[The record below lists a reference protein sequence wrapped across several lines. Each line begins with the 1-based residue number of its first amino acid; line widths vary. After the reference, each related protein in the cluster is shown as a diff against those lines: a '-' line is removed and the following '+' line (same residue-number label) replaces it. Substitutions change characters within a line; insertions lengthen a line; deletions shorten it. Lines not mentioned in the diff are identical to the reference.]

1 MFYGIHEFGMTRE
14 QVLTYPYGEF
24 IDLISCLSVYNGGAE
39 EKDKLSFDEVLARL
53 I

>member
-1 MFYGIHEFGMTRE
+1 MTRE

-39 EKDKLSFDEVLARL
+39 EKNKLSFDEVLARMT
-53 I
+53 